1 MSPYCLFV
9 SNSGNKQCTMPMIIK
24 KTMTNNALCIVQ
36 DLHTLPKL
44 FKVTLWLKLFQLIS
58 SLDSSTNLTHSTFL
72 HLQFL

>member
-9 SNSGNKQCTMPMIIK
+9 STSGNKQCNMPMIIK

-44 FKVTLWLKLFQLIS
+44 FKVTL
-58 SLDSSTNLTHSTFL
+58 
-72 HLQFL
+72 